1 MPNTPESISYIKIGE
16 NEFPIDAV
24 TVNGKTFPDDL
35 EFLPGVTSEDED
47 KMLTVL
53 QGQWT
58 MFEPGSLYDSING
71 IPCGDSNWE
80 DSDSDSELPIEHD
93 YPNEYL
99 TFEVLT
105 PGNIAWKS
113 NGTVAQTIQ
122 YSKNNGEWTIMDHQ
136 RITSLDLV
144 MLPIQLQPITYMVT

>member
-53 QGQWT
+53 QKQQIR
-58 MFEPGSLYDSING
+58 FPF
-71 IPCGDSNWE
+71 PK
-80 DSDSDSELPIEHD
+80 LP
-93 YPNEYL
+93 YRL
-99 TFEVLT
+99 F
-105 PGNIAWKS
+105 AKS
-113 NGTVAQTIQ
+113 PQIF
-122 YSKNNGEWTIMDHQ
+122 
-136 RITSLDLV
+136 
-144 MLPIQLQPITYMVT
+144 P